1 MTFIADATR
10 AKKAPAAAAGMP
22 FRNTAGQTGTAAAAT
37 GNQEQWQVSD
47 TDSQFDLRRRH
58 PFARFHLLANAVQSQ
73 VARCRLR
80 CSLDVSYGSTAGQKL
95 DIFPAQTSKA
105 PVFLFIHGGYFR
117 ALDKSQYRYVAS
129 RMVRQGY
136 TVVLVN
142 YDLAP
147 TVRVAEIIRQ
157 VLASFHWVREN
168 IPEWN
173 GDPERIMLC
182 GHSVGAFLAARILE
196 EERPGSSGI
205 RKAALLSGLFDL
217 EPMKRSF
224 LNRDLHLSDAD
235 AANLNPRAEAITE
248 RPDILVAVGSRET
261 GQFISQS
268 KDYSRRLAN
277 AGIRNRLMVLPR
289 INHYSMSRLLASRRN
304 PVMDWISGSSHS

>member
-1 MTFIADATR
+1 
-10 AKKAPAAAAGMP
+10 MP
-22 FRNTAGQTGTAAAAT
+22 
-37 GNQEQWQVSD
+37 D
-47 TDSQFDLRRRH
+47 IDSQFDLRRRH
-58 PFARFHLLANAVQSQ
+58 PIARYHLLTNLVQSH
-73 VARCRLR
+73 VARYRFS
-80 CSLDVSYGSTAGQKL
+80 CSLDVGYGSSAGQKL
-95 DIFPAQTSKA
+95 DVFPAQISNA

-117 ALDKSQYRYVAS
+117 ALDKSQYRYIAN

-157 VLASFHWVREN
+157 VLLSFHWVREN

-173 GDPERIMLC
+173 GDPERITLC

-196 EERPGSSGI
+196 EEWAGGSGI

-217 EPMKRSF
+217 GPMKRSF

-268 KDYSRRLAN
+268 KDYSGQLAR
-277 AGIRNRLMVLPR
+277 AGIRAQLMVLPK
-289 INHYSMSRLLASRRN
+289 INHYSMSRLLANRRN
-304 PVMDWISGSSHS
+304 PVMNWISDSF